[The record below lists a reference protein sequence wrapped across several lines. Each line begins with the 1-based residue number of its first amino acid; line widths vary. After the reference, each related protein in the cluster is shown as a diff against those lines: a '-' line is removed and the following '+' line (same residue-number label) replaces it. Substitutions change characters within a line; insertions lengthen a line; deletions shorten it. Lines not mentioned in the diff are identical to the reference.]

1 METKMDEV
9 KKVRTCDDITFE
21 EAGIT
26 FPKGMVFMIEAV
38 EEQGII
44 LYTELGE
51 RFMIDYETFENGFEI
66 AL

>member
-1 METKMDEV
+1 MEEV
-9 KKVRTCDDITFE
+9 KKVKVSEDIIFE

-26 FPKGMVFMIEAV
+26 FPKGMIFMIESV

-44 LYTELGE
+44 LYTEQGE
-51 RFMIDYETFENGFEI
+51 RFMIDFETFENGFEI

>member
-26 FPKGMVFMIEAV
+26 FSKGMVFMIEAV